1 MYIIQPLITFILKL
15 VMYIHVCADYFVIC
29 TLHDDYLT
37 TTHMQTLRA
46 AVSHATMEN
55 VYPTAIDV
63 MEMTIAMTT
72 VMKRD
77 AVSHLL

>member
-1 MYIIQPLITFILKL
+1 
-15 VMYIHVCADYFVIC
+15 MYIHVGANYSVIC
-29 TLHDDYLT
+29 TLHNDNDYLT

-46 AVSHATMEN
+46 VTSHATMEN
-55 VYPTAIDV
+55 VCITAIDV
-63 MEMTIAMTT
+63 METTIAMTT

>member
-1 MYIIQPLITFILKL
+1 MIMTI
-15 VMYIHVCADYFVIC
+15 
-29 TLHDDYLT
+29 
-37 TTHMQTLRA
+37 THMQTLGA
-46 AVSHATMEN
+46 AVSHAIMAD

-63 MEMTIAMTT
+63 METTIAMTT